1 MKRYL
6 LIVVLS
12 MVSGTSWSQ
21 CATGNPGTNCSG
33 PLTVQPPPGNKSQS
47 AITLVDLGLLVPPPL
62 VKQYTLSISNGVLVE
77 SDNGNNYHS
86 LVGPP
91 GAQGTQGPPGNVGPG
106 GPAGP
111 RGTPGPTGA
120 QGPPGPPGTL
130 AAPSDYNFSGWGW
143 FSANAGISEIGYS
156 LYRNQIDMAAAVS
169 VRLVLALGTYALPS
183 GSYVQAEYTTDLVNW
198 LVLSGEVP
206 VTTPFGIYSSA
217 WEYLP
222 TGAKGDY
229 VVRLVTFN
237 SGSSAIQASLYQLHL
252 QFK

>member
-6 LIVVLS
+6 LIVILS
-12 MVSGTSWSQ
+12 LVSGTSWSQ

-33 PLTVQPPPGNKSQS
+33 PLTVQPQPGNKYQS
-47 AITLVDLGLLVPPPL
+47 AITLVDLGLSVPPPL
-62 VKQYTLSISNGVLVE
+62 VKQYTLSISNGILVE

-91 GAQGTQGPPGNVGPG
+91 GTQGPAGNVGPV

-111 RGTPGPTGA
+111 RGASGPTGA
-120 QGPPGPPGTL
+120 QGPPGPPGKL
-130 AAPSDYNFSGWGW
+130 PAPSDYNFSGWGW
-143 FSANAGISEIGYS
+143 FSANAGTSEIGYS
-156 LYRNQIDMAAAVS
+156 LYRNQIDMSSANE
-169 VRLVLALGTYALPS
+169 VRLVLTLGTYALPS
-183 GSYVQAEYTTDLVNW
+183 GSYVQAEYTPDLVNW
-198 LVLSGEVP
+198 FVMSGQVP

-217 WEYLP
+217 WELLP
-222 TGAKGDY
+222 AGAKGDY